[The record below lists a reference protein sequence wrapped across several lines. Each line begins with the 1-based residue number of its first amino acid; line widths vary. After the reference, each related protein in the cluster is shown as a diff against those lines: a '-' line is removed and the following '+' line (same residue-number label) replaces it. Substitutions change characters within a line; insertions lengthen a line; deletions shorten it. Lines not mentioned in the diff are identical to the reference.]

1 MLNDRNEEFQIPRGA
16 GLSYTPASFGKDKLI
31 RDMCSFDRIL
41 EFDESS
47 KIVVVEAGISLK
59 KLLTWSFSKQLFLP
73 VLPGQP
79 EITVGG
85 CVAANVHGKNPYK
98 DGTFMEQV
106 EWIELSHPTLG
117 TKIISRSNE
126 KKIFN
131 ATCGGLG
138 LTGIITKV
146 ALKLQKLSSEIVIL
160 SPKKTESLK
169 NTLEI
174 MKQHTS
180 DDLLYSWNMGSTLFN
195 FGKGIVTS
203 GIFSDD
209 SSSKTPQIKERKSMN
224 SNDRL
229 LPFSLWNTL
238 SSPIINSINQKIQS
252 GKNIVKKDV
261 YSALFPFV
269 GTARMFYGLYGSNG
283 FNEYQVLIKKK
294 YSVEFIDD
302 LTKLIKSEKP
312 SLTILVMKLFNG
324 KQKLL
329 HFSDEGL
336 SIILNL
342 KHCNSTLKFL
352 KKLDDIVISYKAL
365 PYIVKDSRLT
375 KEVVEQCYPEYH
387 VFKEIL
393 KDLVLRVINT
403 NFKRWV
409 ALPNIRPPSSVTHS
423 QSRITSFRFN
433 SPARRAHRQI
443 AVQIIALFG

>member
-1 MLNDRNEEFQIPRGA
+1 MFANHQRPDRLRMLNDRNEEFQIPRGA
-16 GLSYTPASFGKDKLI
+16 GLSYAPASFGKDRLI

-59 KLLTWSFSKQLFLP
+59 KLLMWSFSKQLFLP

-98 DGTFMEQV
+98 DGTFMEHV

-209 SSSKTPQIKERKSMN
+209 SSSKTPQIKERKGMN

-238 SSPIINSINQKIQS
+238 SSPIINSINRKIQS

-312 SLTILVMKLFNG
+312 SLTILIMKLFNG

-329 HFSDEGL
+329 HFSDDGL

-393 KDLVLRVINT
+393 NEIDPKRI
-403 NFKRWV
+403 FKSELSERMN
-409 ALPNIRPPSSVTHS
+409 L
-423 QSRITSFRFN
+423 
-433 SPARRAHRQI
+433 
-443 AVQIIALFG
+443 

>member
-1 MLNDRNEEFQIPRGA
+1 MFANHQRPDRLRMLNDRNEEFQIPRGA
-16 GLSYTPASFGKDKLI
+16 GLSYAPASFGKDKLI

-98 DGTFMEQV
+98 DGTFMEHV

-126 KKIFN
+126 KKIFD

-195 FGKGIVTS
+195 FGKGIITS

-209 SSSKTPQIKERKSMN
+209 SSSKTPQIKERKGMN

-238 SSPIINSINQKIQS
+238 SSPIINSINRKIQS

-352 KKLDDIVISYKAL
+352 KKLDDILISYKAL

-393 KDLVLRVINT
+393 NEIDPKRI
-403 NFKRWV
+403 FKSELSER
-409 ALPNIRPPSSVTHS
+409 LN
-423 QSRITSFRFN
+423 
-433 SPARRAHRQI
+433 
-443 AVQIIALFG
+443 L

>member
-1 MLNDRNEEFQIPRGA
+1 MFANHQRPDRLRMLNDRNEEFQIPRGA
-16 GLSYTPASFGKDKLI
+16 GLSYAPASFGKDKLI

-203 GIFSDD
+203 GTFSDD
-209 SSSKTPQIKERKSMN
+209 TNSKTPQIKERKGMS

-238 SSPIINSINQKIQS
+238 SSPIINSINRKIQS

-312 SLTILVMKLFNG
+312 SLTILAMKLFNG

-393 KDLVLRVINT
+393 NEIDPKRI
-403 NFKRWV
+403 FKSELSERMN
-409 ALPNIRPPSSVTHS
+409 L
-423 QSRITSFRFN
+423 
-433 SPARRAHRQI
+433 
-443 AVQIIALFG
+443 

>member
-1 MLNDRNEEFQIPRGA
+1 MFANHQRPDRLRMLNDRNEEFQIPRGA
-16 GLSYTPASFGKDKLI
+16 GLSYAPASFGKDKLI

-209 SSSKTPQIKERKSMN
+209 SSSKTPQIKERKGMN

-261 YSALFPFV
+261 YSVLFPFV

-393 KDLVLRVINT
+393 NEIDPKRI
-403 NFKRWV
+403 FKSELSERMN
-409 ALPNIRPPSSVTHS
+409 L
-423 QSRITSFRFN
+423 
-433 SPARRAHRQI
+433 
-443 AVQIIALFG
+443 

>member
-1 MLNDRNEEFQIPRGA
+1 MFANHQRPDRLRMLNDRNEEFQIPRGA
-16 GLSYTPASFGKDKLI
+16 GLSYAPASFGKDRLI

-98 DGTFMEQV
+98 DGTFMEHV

-209 SSSKTPQIKERKSMN
+209 SSSKTPQIKERKGMN

-238 SSPIINSINQKIQS
+238 SSPIINSINRKIQS

-352 KKLDDIVISYKAL
+352 EKLDDIVISYKAL

-393 KDLVLRVINT
+393 NEIDPKRI
-403 NFKRWV
+403 FKSELSERMN
-409 ALPNIRPPSSVTHS
+409 L
-423 QSRITSFRFN
+423 
-433 SPARRAHRQI
+433 
-443 AVQIIALFG
+443 

>member
-1 MLNDRNEEFQIPRGA
+1 MFANHQRPDRLRMLNDQNEEFQIPRGA
-16 GLSYTPASFGKDKLI
+16 GLSYAPASFGKDKLI
-31 RDMCSFDRIL
+31 RDMRSFDRIL

-47 KIVVVEAGISLK
+47 KLLVVEAGISLK

-126 KKIFN
+126 KKIFD

-146 ALKLQKLSSEIVIL
+146 ALKLQKLSSEIIIL
-160 SPKKTESLK
+160 SSKKNESLK

-209 SSSKTPQIKERKSMN
+209 SSSKTLQIKERKSMN

-283 FNEYQVLIKKK
+283 YNEYQVLIKKK

-393 KDLVLRVINT
+393 NEIDPKRI
-403 NFKRWV
+403 FKSELSERMN
-409 ALPNIRPPSSVTHS
+409 L
-423 QSRITSFRFN
+423 
-433 SPARRAHRQI
+433 
-443 AVQIIALFG
+443 

>member
-1 MLNDRNEEFQIPRGA
+1 MFANHQRPDRLRMLNDRNEEFQIPRGA
-16 GLSYTPASFGKDKLI
+16 GLSYAPASFGKDKLI

-98 DGTFMEQV
+98 DGTFMEHV

-209 SSSKTPQIKERKSMN
+209 SSSKTPQIKERKGMN

-238 SSPIINSINQKIQS
+238 SSPIINSINRKIQS

-393 KDLVLRVINT
+393 NEIDPKRI
-403 NFKRWV
+403 FKSELSERMN
-409 ALPNIRPPSSVTHS
+409 L
-423 QSRITSFRFN
+423 
-433 SPARRAHRQI
+433 
-443 AVQIIALFG
+443 

>member
-1 MLNDRNEEFQIPRGA
+1 MFANHQRPDRLRMLNDRNEEFQIPRGA

-126 KKIFN
+126 KKIFD

-146 ALKLQKLSSEIVIL
+146 ALKLQKLSSEIVNL

-209 SSSKTPQIKERKSMN
+209 SSSKTPQIKERKGMS

-261 YSALFPFV
+261 YSVLFPFV

-393 KDLVLRVINT
+393 NEIDPKRI
-403 NFKRWV
+403 FKSELSERMN
-409 ALPNIRPPSSVTHS
+409 L
-423 QSRITSFRFN
+423 
-433 SPARRAHRQI
+433 
-443 AVQIIALFG
+443 

>member
-1 MLNDRNEEFQIPRGA
+1 MFANHQRPDRLRMLNDRNEEFQIPRGA
-16 GLSYTPASFGKDKLI
+16 GLSYAPASFGKDKLI

-98 DGTFMEQV
+98 DGTFMEHV

-209 SSSKTPQIKERKSMN
+209 SSSKTLQIKERKSMN

-238 SSPIINSINQKIQS
+238 SSPIINSINRKIQS

-283 FNEYQVLIKKK
+283 FNECQVLIKKK

-393 KDLVLRVINT
+393 NEIDPKRI
-403 NFKRWV
+403 FKSELSERMN
-409 ALPNIRPPSSVTHS
+409 L
-423 QSRITSFRFN
+423 
-433 SPARRAHRQI
+433 
-443 AVQIIALFG
+443 

>member
-16 GLSYTPASFGKDKLI
+16 GLSYAPASFGKDKLI

-98 DGTFMEQV
+98 DGTFMEHV

-209 SSSKTPQIKERKSMN
+209 SSSKTLQIKERKGMN

-238 SSPIINSINQKIQS
+238 SSPIINSINRKIQS

-261 YSALFPFV
+261 YSALFPYV
-269 GTARMFYGLYGSNG
+269 GVTRMFYGLYGSNG
-283 FNEYQVLIKKK
+283 LNEYQVLIKKK

-312 SLTILVMKLFNG
+312 SLTILAMKLFNG

-352 KKLDDIVISYKAL
+352 KKLDDILISYKAL

-393 KDLVLRVINT
+393 NEIDPKRI
-403 NFKRWV
+403 FKSELSER
-409 ALPNIRPPSSVTHS
+409 LN
-423 QSRITSFRFN
+423 
-433 SPARRAHRQI
+433 
-443 AVQIIALFG
+443 L

>member
-1 MLNDRNEEFQIPRGA
+1 MNSDRYLKKTKFVSFDRTFSVFAKHQRPDRLRMLNDQNEEFQIPRGA
-16 GLSYTPASFGKDKLI
+16 GLSYAPASFGKDKLI
-31 RDMCSFDRIL
+31 RDMCYFDRIL

-73 VLPGQP
+73 VLPGWP

-98 DGTFMEQV
+98 DGTFMEHV
-106 EWIELSHPTLG
+106 EWIELFHPTLG
-117 TKIISRSNE
+117 TKIINRSNE

-146 ALKLQKLSSEIVIL
+146 ALKLQKLSSEFVNL

-203 GIFSDD
+203 GTFSDD
-209 SSSKTPQIKERKSMN
+209 TNSKTPQIKEVKGMN

-229 LPFSLWNTL
+229 LPFSLWNNL

-252 GKNIVKKDV
+252 SKNIVKKDV
-261 YSALFPFV
+261 YSALFPYV
-269 GTARMFYGLYGSNG
+269 GIARIFYGLYGSNG

-302 LTKLIKSEKP
+302 LTKLIKSENP

-352 KKLDDIVISYKAL
+352 EKLDDVVISYKAL

-375 KEVVEQCYPEYH
+375 KEVVEQCYPEYY

-393 KDLVLRVINT
+393 NEIDPKRI
-403 NFKRWV
+403 FKSELSERMN
-409 ALPNIRPPSSVTHS
+409 L
-423 QSRITSFRFN
+423 
-433 SPARRAHRQI
+433 
-443 AVQIIALFG
+443 

>member
-1 MLNDRNEEFQIPRGA
+1 MFANHQRPDRLRMLNDQNEEFQIPRGA
-16 GLSYTPASFGKDKLI
+16 GLSYAPASFGKDKLI

-209 SSSKTPQIKERKSMN
+209 SSSKTPQIKERKGMN

-238 SSPIINSINQKIQS
+238 SSPIINSINRKIQS

-393 KDLVLRVINT
+393 NEIDPKRI
-403 NFKRWV
+403 FKSELSERMN
-409 ALPNIRPPSSVTHS
+409 L
-423 QSRITSFRFN
+423 
-433 SPARRAHRQI
+433 
-443 AVQIIALFG
+443 

>member
-1 MLNDRNEEFQIPRGA
+1 MFANHQRPDRLRMLNDRNEEFQIPRGA
-16 GLSYTPASFGKDKLI
+16 GLSYAPASFGKDKLI

-126 KKIFN
+126 KKIFD

-203 GIFSDD
+203 GTFSDD
-209 SSSKTPQIKERKSMN
+209 TNSKTPQIKERKGMS

-238 SSPIINSINQKIQS
+238 SSPIINSINRKIQS

-393 KDLVLRVINT
+393 NEIDPKRI
-403 NFKRWV
+403 FKSELSERMN
-409 ALPNIRPPSSVTHS
+409 L
-423 QSRITSFRFN
+423 
-433 SPARRAHRQI
+433 
-443 AVQIIALFG
+443 

>member
-1 MLNDRNEEFQIPRGA
+1 MFANHQRPDRLRMLNDRNEEFQIPRGA
-16 GLSYTPASFGKDKLI
+16 GLSYAPASFGKDKLI

-180 DDLLYSWNMGSTLFN
+180 DDVLYSWNMGSTLFN

-209 SSSKTPQIKERKSMN
+209 SSSKTHQIKERKGMN

-238 SSPIINSINQKIQS
+238 SSPIINSINRKIQS

-393 KDLVLRVINT
+393 NEIDPKRI
-403 NFKRWV
+403 FKSELSERMN
-409 ALPNIRPPSSVTHS
+409 L
-423 QSRITSFRFN
+423 
-433 SPARRAHRQI
+433 
-443 AVQIIALFG
+443 

>member
-1 MLNDRNEEFQIPRGA
+1 MFANHQRPDRLRMLNDRNEEFQIPRGA
-16 GLSYTPASFGKDKLI
+16 GLSYAPASFGKDKLI

-209 SSSKTPQIKERKSMN
+209 SSSKTPQIKERKGMN

-238 SSPIINSINQKIQS
+238 SSPIINSINRKIQS

-312 SLTILVMKLFNG
+312 SLTILAMKLFNG

-352 KKLDDIVISYKAL
+352 KKLDDILISYKAL

-393 KDLVLRVINT
+393 NEIDPKRI
-403 NFKRWV
+403 FKSELSERMN
-409 ALPNIRPPSSVTHS
+409 L
-423 QSRITSFRFN
+423 
-433 SPARRAHRQI
+433 
-443 AVQIIALFG
+443 

>member
-1 MLNDRNEEFQIPRGA
+1 MFANHQRPDRLRMLNDRNEEFQIPRGA
-16 GLSYTPASFGKDKLI
+16 GLSYAPASFGKDKLI

-126 KKIFN
+126 KKIFD

-209 SSSKTPQIKERKSMN
+209 SSSKTPQIKERKGMN

-238 SSPIINSINQKIQS
+238 SSPIINSINRKIQS

-312 SLTILVMKLFNG
+312 SLTILAMKLFNG

-393 KDLVLRVINT
+393 NEIDPKRI
-403 NFKRWV
+403 FKSELSERMN
-409 ALPNIRPPSSVTHS
+409 L
-423 QSRITSFRFN
+423 
-433 SPARRAHRQI
+433 
-443 AVQIIALFG
+443 

>member
-1 MLNDRNEEFQIPRGA
+1 MFANHQRPDRLRMLNDRNEEFQIPRGA
-16 GLSYTPASFGKDKLI
+16 GLSYAPASFGKDKLI

-98 DGTFMEQV
+98 DGTFMEHV

-209 SSSKTPQIKERKSMN
+209 SSSKTLQIKERKSMN

-238 SSPIINSINQKIQS
+238 SSPIINSINRKIQS

-393 KDLVLRVINT
+393 NEIDPKRI
-403 NFKRWV
+403 FKSELSERMN
-409 ALPNIRPPSSVTHS
+409 L
-423 QSRITSFRFN
+423 
-433 SPARRAHRQI
+433 
-443 AVQIIALFG
+443 

>member
-1 MLNDRNEEFQIPRGA
+1 MFANHQRPDRLRMLNDRNEEFQIPRGA
-16 GLSYTPASFGKDKLI
+16 GLSYAPASFGKDKLI

-160 SPKKTESLK
+160 SQKKTESLK

-209 SSSKTPQIKERKSMN
+209 SSSKTPQIKERKGMN

-238 SSPIINSINQKIQS
+238 SSPIINSINRKIQS

-312 SLTILVMKLFNG
+312 SLTILIMKLFNG

-352 KKLDDIVISYKAL
+352 KKLDDILISYKAL

-393 KDLVLRVINT
+393 NEIDPKRI
-403 NFKRWV
+403 FKSELSERMN
-409 ALPNIRPPSSVTHS
+409 L
-423 QSRITSFRFN
+423 
-433 SPARRAHRQI
+433 
-443 AVQIIALFG
+443 

>member
-1 MLNDRNEEFQIPRGA
+1 MFANHQRPDRLRMLNDRNEEFQIPRGA
-16 GLSYTPASFGKDKLI
+16 GLSYAPASFGKDRLI

-126 KKIFN
+126 KKIFD

-209 SSSKTPQIKERKSMN
+209 SSSKTLQIKERKSMN

-238 SSPIINSINQKIQS
+238 SSPIINSINRKIQS

-393 KDLVLRVINT
+393 NEIDPKRI
-403 NFKRWV
+403 FKSELSERMN
-409 ALPNIRPPSSVTHS
+409 L
-423 QSRITSFRFN
+423 
-433 SPARRAHRQI
+433 
-443 AVQIIALFG
+443 

>member
-1 MLNDRNEEFQIPRGA
+1 MFANHQRPDRLRMLNDRNEEFQIPRGA
-16 GLSYTPASFGKDKLI
+16 GLSYAPASFGKDKLI

-98 DGTFMEQV
+98 DGTFMEHV

-209 SSSKTPQIKERKSMN
+209 SSSKTLQIKERKSMN

-238 SSPIINSINQKIQS
+238 SSPIINSINRKIQS

-312 SLTILVMKLFNG
+312 SLTILIMKLFNG

-393 KDLVLRVINT
+393 NEIDPKRI
-403 NFKRWV
+403 FKSELSERMN
-409 ALPNIRPPSSVTHS
+409 L
-423 QSRITSFRFN
+423 
-433 SPARRAHRQI
+433 
-443 AVQIIALFG
+443 

>member
-1 MLNDRNEEFQIPRGA
+1 MFANHQRPDRLRMLNDRNEEFQIPRGA
-16 GLSYTPASFGKDKLI
+16 GLSYAPASFGKDKLI

-85 CVAANVHGKNPYK
+85 CVAANVHGRNPYK
-98 DGTFMEQV
+98 DGTFMEHV

-146 ALKLQKLSSEIVIL
+146 ALKLQKLSSEFVNL

-209 SSSKTPQIKERKSMN
+209 SSSKTPQIKERKGMN

-229 LPFSLWNTL
+229 LPFSLWNNL

-252 GKNIVKKDV
+252 SKNIVKKDV
-261 YSALFPFV
+261 YSALFPYV
-269 GTARMFYGLYGSNG
+269 GIARIFYGLYGSNG

-312 SLTILVMKLFNG
+312 SLTILIMKLFNG

-329 HFSDEGL
+329 HFSDDGL

-352 KKLDDIVISYKAL
+352 EKLDDIVISYKAL

-393 KDLVLRVINT
+393 NEIDPKRI
-403 NFKRWV
+403 FKSELSERMN
-409 ALPNIRPPSSVTHS
+409 L
-423 QSRITSFRFN
+423 
-433 SPARRAHRQI
+433 
-443 AVQIIALFG
+443 

>member
-1 MLNDRNEEFQIPRGA
+1 MFANHQRPDRLRMLNDRNEEFQIPRGA

-209 SSSKTPQIKERKSMN
+209 SSSKTHQIKERKGMN

-238 SSPIINSINQKIQS
+238 SSPIINSINRKIQS

-393 KDLVLRVINT
+393 NEIDPKRI
-403 NFKRWV
+403 FKSELSERMN
-409 ALPNIRPPSSVTHS
+409 L
-423 QSRITSFRFN
+423 
-433 SPARRAHRQI
+433 
-443 AVQIIALFG
+443 

>member
-1 MLNDRNEEFQIPRGA
+1 LNSNRYLKKTKFVSFDRTFSVFANHQRPDRLRMLNDRNEEFQIPRGA
-16 GLSYTPASFGKDKLI
+16 GLSYAPASFGKDKLI

-126 KKIFN
+126 KKIFD

-209 SSSKTPQIKERKSMN
+209 SSSKTLQIKERKSMN

-238 SSPIINSINQKIQS
+238 SSPIINSINRKIQS

-393 KDLVLRVINT
+393 NEIDPKRI
-403 NFKRWV
+403 FKSELSER
-409 ALPNIRPPSSVTHS
+409 LN
-423 QSRITSFRFN
+423 
-433 SPARRAHRQI
+433 
-443 AVQIIALFG
+443 L

>member
-16 GLSYTPASFGKDKLI
+16 GLSYAPASFGKDKLI

-98 DGTFMEQV
+98 DGTFMEHV

-180 DDLLYSWNMGSTLFN
+180 DDLLYTWNMGSTLFN

-209 SSSKTPQIKERKSMN
+209 SSSKTLQIKERKGMN

-238 SSPIINSINQKIQS
+238 SSPIINSINRKIQS

-269 GTARMFYGLYGSNG
+269 GAARMFYGLYGSNG

-312 SLTILVMKLFNG
+312 SLTILAMKLFNG

-393 KDLVLRVINT
+393 NEIDPKRI
-403 NFKRWV
+403 FKSELSERMN
-409 ALPNIRPPSSVTHS
+409 L
-423 QSRITSFRFN
+423 
-433 SPARRAHRQI
+433 
-443 AVQIIALFG
+443 

>member
-1 MLNDRNEEFQIPRGA
+1 MFANHQRPDRLRMLNDRNEEFQIPRGA
-16 GLSYTPASFGKDKLI
+16 GLSYAPASFGKDKLI

-209 SSSKTPQIKERKSMN
+209 SSSKTLQIKERKGMN

-238 SSPIINSINQKIQS
+238 SSPIINSINRKIQS

-393 KDLVLRVINT
+393 NEIDPKRI
-403 NFKRWV
+403 FKSELSERMN
-409 ALPNIRPPSSVTHS
+409 L
-423 QSRITSFRFN
+423 
-433 SPARRAHRQI
+433 
-443 AVQIIALFG
+443 

>member
-1 MLNDRNEEFQIPRGA
+1 MFANHQRPDRLRMLNDRNEEFQIPRGA
-16 GLSYTPASFGKDKLI
+16 GLSYAPASFGKDKLI

-98 DGTFMEQV
+98 DGTFMDHV

-203 GIFSDD
+203 GTFSDD
-209 SSSKTPQIKERKSMN
+209 TNSKTPQIKERKGMS

-238 SSPIINSINQKIQS
+238 SSPIINSINRKIQS

-393 KDLVLRVINT
+393 NEIDPKRI
-403 NFKRWV
+403 FKSELSERMN
-409 ALPNIRPPSSVTHS
+409 L
-423 QSRITSFRFN
+423 
-433 SPARRAHRQI
+433 
-443 AVQIIALFG
+443 

>member
-1 MLNDRNEEFQIPRGA
+1 MFANHQRPDRLRMLNDRNEEFQIPRGA
-16 GLSYTPASFGKDKLI
+16 GLSYAPASFGKDKLI

-160 SPKKTESLK
+160 SSKKTESLK

-209 SSSKTPQIKERKSMN
+209 SSSKTPQIKERKGMS

-238 SSPIINSINQKIQS
+238 SSPIINSINRKIQS

-393 KDLVLRVINT
+393 NEIDPKRI
-403 NFKRWV
+403 FKSELSERMN
-409 ALPNIRPPSSVTHS
+409 L
-423 QSRITSFRFN
+423 
-433 SPARRAHRQI
+433 
-443 AVQIIALFG
+443 

>member
-1 MLNDRNEEFQIPRGA
+1 MFANHQRPDRLRMLNDRNEEFQIPRGA
-16 GLSYTPASFGKDKLI
+16 GLSYAPASFGKDRLI

-126 KKIFN
+126 KKIFD

-238 SSPIINSINQKIQS
+238 SSPIINSINRKIQS

-393 KDLVLRVINT
+393 NEIDPKRI
-403 NFKRWV
+403 FKSELSERMN
-409 ALPNIRPPSSVTHS
+409 L
-423 QSRITSFRFN
+423 
-433 SPARRAHRQI
+433 
-443 AVQIIALFG
+443 

>member
-1 MLNDRNEEFQIPRGA
+1 MFANHQRPDRLRMLNDRNEEFQIPRGA
-16 GLSYTPASFGKDKLI
+16 GLSYAPASFGKDKLI

-41 EFDESS
+41 EFEESS

-209 SSSKTPQIKERKSMN
+209 SSSKTPQIKERKGMN

-238 SSPIINSINQKIQS
+238 SSPIINSINRKIQS
-252 GKNIVKKDV
+252 SKNIVKKDV

-393 KDLVLRVINT
+393 NEIDPKRI
-403 NFKRWV
+403 FKSELSERMN
-409 ALPNIRPPSSVTHS
+409 L
-423 QSRITSFRFN
+423 
-433 SPARRAHRQI
+433 
-443 AVQIIALFG
+443 

>member
-1 MLNDRNEEFQIPRGA
+1 MFANHQRPDRLRMLNDRNEEFQIPRGA
-16 GLSYTPASFGKDKLI
+16 GLSYAPASFGKDRLI

-98 DGTFMEQV
+98 DGTFMEHV

-209 SSSKTPQIKERKSMN
+209 SSSKTPQIKERKGMN

-238 SSPIINSINQKIQS
+238 SSPIINSINRKIQS

-393 KDLVLRVINT
+393 NEIDPKRI
-403 NFKRWV
+403 FKSELSERMN
-409 ALPNIRPPSSVTHS
+409 L
-423 QSRITSFRFN
+423 
-433 SPARRAHRQI
+433 
-443 AVQIIALFG
+443 

>member
-1 MLNDRNEEFQIPRGA
+1 MFANHQRPDRLRMLNDQNEEFQIPRGA
-16 GLSYTPASFGKDKLI
+16 GLSYAPASFGKDKLI
-31 RDMCSFDRIL
+31 RDMRSFDRIL

-160 SPKKTESLK
+160 SQKKTESLK

-209 SSSKTPQIKERKSMN
+209 SSSKTPQIKERKGMN

-261 YSALFPFV
+261 YSVLFPFV

-393 KDLVLRVINT
+393 NEIDPKRI
-403 NFKRWV
+403 FKSELSERMN
-409 ALPNIRPPSSVTHS
+409 L
-423 QSRITSFRFN
+423 
-433 SPARRAHRQI
+433 
-443 AVQIIALFG
+443 

>member
-1 MLNDRNEEFQIPRGA
+1 MFANHQRPDRLRMLNDRNEEFQIPRGA
-16 GLSYTPASFGKDKLI
+16 GLSYAPASFGKDKLI

-59 KLLTWSFSKQLFLP
+59 KLLMWSFSKQLFLP

-126 KKIFN
+126 KKIFD

-146 ALKLQKLSSEIVIL
+146 ALKLQKLSSEIIIL
-160 SPKKTESLK
+160 SSKKTESLK

-209 SSSKTPQIKERKSMN
+209 SSSKTPQIKERKGMN

-238 SSPIINSINQKIQS
+238 SSPIINSINRKIQS

-393 KDLVLRVINT
+393 NEIDPKRI
-403 NFKRWV
+403 FKSELSERMN
-409 ALPNIRPPSSVTHS
+409 L
-423 QSRITSFRFN
+423 
-433 SPARRAHRQI
+433 
-443 AVQIIALFG
+443 

>member
-1 MLNDRNEEFQIPRGA
+1 MFANHQRPDRLRMLNDRNEEFQIPRGA
-16 GLSYTPASFGKDKLI
+16 GLSYAPASFGKDKLI

-98 DGTFMEQV
+98 DGTFMEHV

-209 SSSKTPQIKERKSMN
+209 SSSKTLQIKERKSMN

-238 SSPIINSINQKIQS
+238 SSPIINSINRKIQS

-352 KKLDDIVISYKAL
+352 KKLDDVVISYKAL

-393 KDLVLRVINT
+393 NEIDPKRI
-403 NFKRWV
+403 FKSELSERMN
-409 ALPNIRPPSSVTHS
+409 L
-423 QSRITSFRFN
+423 
-433 SPARRAHRQI
+433 
-443 AVQIIALFG
+443 

>member
-1 MLNDRNEEFQIPRGA
+1 MFANHQRPDRLRMLNDRNEEFQIPRGA
-16 GLSYTPASFGKDKLI
+16 GLSYAPASFGKDKLI

-98 DGTFMEQV
+98 DGTFMEHV

-209 SSSKTPQIKERKSMN
+209 SSSKTPQIKERKGMN

-238 SSPIINSINQKIQS
+238 SSPIINSINRKIQS

-312 SLTILVMKLFNG
+312 SLTILAMKLFNG

-393 KDLVLRVINT
+393 NEIDPKRI
-403 NFKRWV
+403 FKSELSERMN
-409 ALPNIRPPSSVTHS
+409 L
-423 QSRITSFRFN
+423 
-433 SPARRAHRQI
+433 
-443 AVQIIALFG
+443 

>member
-1 MLNDRNEEFQIPRGA
+1 MFANHQRPDRLRMLNDRNEEFQIPRGA
-16 GLSYTPASFGKDKLI
+16 GLSYAPASFGKDRLI

-209 SSSKTPQIKERKSMN
+209 SSSKTPQIKERKGMN

-238 SSPIINSINQKIQS
+238 SSPIINSINRKIQS

-352 KKLDDIVISYKAL
+352 KKLDDILISYKAL

-393 KDLVLRVINT
+393 NEIDPKRI
-403 NFKRWV
+403 FKSELSERMN
-409 ALPNIRPPSSVTHS
+409 L
-423 QSRITSFRFN
+423 
-433 SPARRAHRQI
+433 
-443 AVQIIALFG
+443 